1 MFTVLSIVATLVFA
15 PTVLA
20 QQSGPASNFLE
31 VPEGTPPCPLG
42 LDEVKE
48 IYGPNVTCG
57 EGGGY
62 VLDTSDSSTP
72 PATSSG
78 TADVQTQV
86 TQVGE
91 GNIACVQTAV
101 QENIV
106 SQGNGNAQAN
116 QSGDNEIANANVNV
130 QQIAQECNISVNEAD
145 TAVKYV
151 PIKKYAPVKKYASAT
166 ATASASAKAAPVVQY
181 EYKKYYKSAAP
192 AVQYE
197 YSASPSASAYSATAS
212 ASSAPAAELPPT
224 GGSSLIALGAGVLL
238 VAGGLLARRI
248 VR

>member
-1 MFTVLSIVATLVFA
+1 MLAM
-15 PTVLA
+15 VLA
-20 QQSGPASNFLE
+20 AAVPALAQS
-31 VPEGTPPCPLG
+31 
-42 LDEVKE
+42 
-48 IYGPNVTCG
+48 
-57 EGGGY
+57 
-62 VLDTSDSSTP
+62 
-72 PATSSG
+72 
-78 TADVQTQV
+78 V

-106 SQGNGNAQAN
+106 GSGNAQAN

-166 ATASASAKAAPVVQY
+166 ATATAKAAPVVQY
-181 EYKKYYKSAAP
+181 EYKKYSPAP

-197 YSASPSASAYSATAS
+197 YSASPSASAYSASAYSATAS
-212 ASSAPAAELPPT
+212 ASSAPAALPPT